1 MSSARE
7 SRLDQ
12 FWRHMLSA
20 LSCIA
25 ALLGL
30 EAFVFE
36 VNLSGLFSKAVDTT
50 GTESADDISLPGGE
64 PDERPA
70 DEP

>member
-1 MSSARE
+1 
-7 SRLDQ
+7 
-12 FWRHMLSA
+12 MLSA

-50 GTESADDISLPGGE
+50 GTESADDISLPDGE